1 MANLSNI
8 NNKFIVSDA
17 GHVSIGN
24 VTTNTYLVHAK
35 SSGINN
41 AILAL
46 ESSSWSAG
54 ASAELRLSYVAGHER
69 SIKGGYAT
77 GLEFYTNN
85 ATPAIAILPGGSASG
100 ATGNV
105 GIGTNS
111 PWEKLSIP
119 FNESLSFGNLTY
131 PLSISRSSAGN
142 LKTTISDSYDSAATQ
157 IDFKMRLGSA
167 NEINAL
173 SILGSGN
180 IGIGTDSPV
189 RNVSVFGSS
198 SAVMSFHNS
207 TTGSTISDG
216 MFVGNDANLAYVF
229 NYEATPLVFA
239 TSATERMRIN
249 SGGNVNLLNATST
262 DSKHF
267 GITNAA
273 GTTGWTFGN
282 GVIANSHQFVIYD
295 NTAGSSRILIDNDG
309 NVGIGTDSPVFKLDI
324 RTSTPGDRAVLGV
337 NSATS
342 GTNYGGQFNSQGSGA
357 TKNIGLYATA
367 EGATTNYAGI
377 FDSGNVGIGTTSPE
391 TQLSIGDYT
400 DSAETIT
407 IATLSNGTGRIN
419 FYDNNNT
426 EGGSIRVVGELG
438 GSKMYFSNRW
448 NTDNDRVVFDLI
460 NGKVGIDTTS
470 PQSKLDL
477 LQPDSSAN
485 TLGQSVTAALGI
497 RMANA
502 VGQVGQIVFNN
513 DAAPSYGYGSI
524 GMIMTSGTG
533 VGLGDMI
540 FATKGTGSDSASTER
555 MRIDSNGAVGI
566 GANNVSYRLRIKSD
580 ATVDNGIY
588 LSAGTNFTN
597 HSLYVENR
605 DATAEFFAVRGDGEI
620 RFNASSGHTYAAQGI
635 RFGANAT
642 ANNLN
647 YYEEGNWTPVI
658 AHNDGTGVVPITVNA
673 ARYLRVGQLV
683 YVSAYLTGI
692 NPNGNA
698 GGSGP
703 YYGIRGFPFQP
714 ENYGAWQIVYAS
726 SGITAYGGYSGGAS
740 LYFMA
745 NGTNGQR
752 SQAHLN
758 GAGVNAWGSSLT
770 LMMNC
775 VYNIHG

>member
-295 NTAGSSRILIDNDG
+295 NTAGSSRILIDD
-309 NVGIGTDSPVFKLDI
+309 D
-324 RTSTPGDRAVLGV
+324 
-337 NSATS
+337 
-342 GTNYGGQFNSQGSGA
+342 
-357 TKNIGLYATA
+357 
-367 EGATTNYAGI
+367 
-377 FDSGNVGIGTTSPE
+377 
-391 TQLSIGDYT
+391 
-400 DSAETIT
+400 
-407 IATLSNGTGRIN
+407 
-419 FYDNNNT
+419 
-426 EGGSIRVVGELG
+426 
-438 GSKMYFSNRW
+438 
-448 NTDNDRVVFDLI
+448 
-460 NGKVGIDTTS
+460 GKVGIDTTS

-485 TLGQSVTAALGI
+485 TLGQSVTASLGI

-605 DATAEFFAVRGDGEI
+605 DGTQEQFAVRGDGEI
-620 RFNASSGHTYAAQGI
+620 RLNATSGHTYAAQGI
-635 RFGANAT
+635 RFGANAA

-726 SGITAYGGYSGGAS
+726 SGITAYGGYSGAAS

>member
-1 MANLSNI
+1 M
-8 NNKFIVSDA
+8 FI
-17 GHVSIGN
+17 
-24 VTTNTYLVHAK
+24 
-35 SSGINN
+35 
-41 AILAL
+41 
-46 ESSSWSAG
+46 
-54 ASAELRLSYVAGHER
+54 
-69 SIKGGYAT
+69 
-77 GLEFYTNN
+77 
-85 ATPAIAILPGGSASG
+85 
-100 ATGNV
+100 
-105 GIGTNS
+105 
-111 PWEKLSIP
+111 
-119 FNESLSFGNLTY
+119 
-131 PLSISRSSAGN
+131 
-142 LKTTISDSYDSAATQ
+142 
-157 IDFKMRLGSA
+157 
-167 NEINAL
+167 
-173 SILGSGN
+173 
-180 IGIGTDSPV
+180 
-189 RNVSVFGSS
+189 
-198 SAVMSFHNS
+198 
-207 TTGSTISDG
+207 
-216 MFVGNDANLAYVF
+216 GNDANLAYVF

-295 NTAGSSRILIDNDG
+295 NTAGSSRILINSSG
-309 NVGIGTDSPVFKLDI
+309 NVGIGTDSPTNGKFVINQNSSAASFGGNVCQLFENFNTTDGQMMSIGFRNNNSVGTTAYIDAVAYDQSIGATDI
-324 RTSTPGDRAVLGV
+324 RFSTYSG
-337 NSATS
+337 SAWSSNMVTFQHT
-342 GTNYGGQFNSQGSGA
+342 GR
-357 TKNIGLYATA
+357 
-367 EGATTNYAGI
+367 
-377 FDSGNVGIGTTSPE
+377 VGIG
-391 TQLSIGDYT
+391 
-400 DSAETIT
+400 
-407 IATLSNGTGRIN
+407 
-419 FYDNNNT
+419 
-426 EGGSIRVVGELG
+426 
-438 GSKMYFSNRW
+438 
-448 NTDNDRVVFDLI
+448 
-460 NGKVGIDTTS
+460 TTS

-647 YYEEGNWTPVI
+647 YYEEGTWTPVI